1 MKCRPEF
8 GRQIGG
14 ISDCLATAVVDEKV
28 EVMSAADAD
37 VIRAVLAGDRSSFGE
52 LYKRH
57 ARWVRAVLY
66 DACGDLTQAQDLTQ
80 EVFLRAFRGLGN
92 LRDQNRFGPWLM
104 GIARTVGMDWRRCR
118 AVDRHQYIGCAFDCP
133 AQPGSRAD
141 DESIQQLRRAIS
153 SLPERERLAVYVF
166 YLQARSVDDA
176 RTVLDMSRAGF
187 YRLLRRA
194 RRRLERLIHRE
205 EHVR

>member
-1 MKCRPEF
+1 
-8 GRQIGG
+8 
-14 ISDCLATAVVDEKV
+14 
-28 EVMSAADAD
+28 MSVTDTD

-118 AVDRHQYIGCAFDCP
+118 AVDSISTSAAPSIARHNRG
-133 AQPGSRAD
+133 
-141 DESIQQLRRAIS
+141 LRRITNQSNSFVGRSRRSPHESGWPCMS
-153 SLPERERLAVYVF
+153 STFRLDRLTMPERCSICLA
-166 YLQARSVDDA
+166 LGSTACLREPGDDWNG
-176 RTVLDMSRAGF
+176 SSIK
-187 YRLLRRA
+187 RRA
-194 RRRLERLIHRE
+194 YDENNL
-205 EHVR
+205 